1 MRSQEESREDID
13 LKVVDQRK
21 YSKSTGSVKQ
31 RSAMESRKK
40 AERII
45 TEHNALKL
53 GQTQMKLPSMQ

>member
-1 MRSQEESREDID
+1 MRSQEESGEDID

-31 RSAMESRKK
+31 RSAMEGRKK

-45 TEHNALKL
+45 SKHDALKL
-53 GQTQMKLPSMQ
+53 GRTEMKVPSMQ